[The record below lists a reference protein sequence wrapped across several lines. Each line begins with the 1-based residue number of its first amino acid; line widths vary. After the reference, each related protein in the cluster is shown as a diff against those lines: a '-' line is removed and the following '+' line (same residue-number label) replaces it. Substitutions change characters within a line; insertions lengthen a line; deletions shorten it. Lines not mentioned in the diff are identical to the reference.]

1 MTIRSVA
8 LLGAGTMGA
17 GMGANL
23 LKAGFRLTVYNRTAA
38 KTERL
43 VAMGAVRAET
53 PAEAAKGAEFVLAML
68 ADDAASREAWLGAD
82 GALAHVAKGAVLME
96 CSTLS
101 PAWIAELAGRAAE
114 CGAQLLDA
122 PVTGSRVQADGG
134 QLTFLVGGDEDAFAR
149 ALPLLEAMGKKI
161 VHLGPTGSGA
171 KMKLINNFL
180 CGVQVASL
188 AEGIAWLERSGLNST
203 EALELLKNG
212 APGSPLISAISQR
225 MMHRDYNVNFL
236 LRLLSKDMLYA
247 MNEAASAGVK
257 LTTAAN
263 ARELLEKAV
272 AEGYG
277 EQDMSAVVELLR
289 GQTAG

>member
-23 LKAGFRLTVYNRTAA
+23 LKAGFRLAVYNRTAA